1 MKKTL
6 TSLFAAT
13 ALTVAFLANAA
24 GTAPVDP
31 KQADILRAAVQK
43 ARPGLS
49 IGEIRASAISG
60 LFEVDLGGKDT
71 VYMSADGKYI
81 VSGTMYRVEPNRF
94 VNIADER
101 MHPMRAQKLAAVKK
115 DEMVIYSPSG
125 KPKSYVTVFTDIDCG
140 FCRKLHKEIPELNA
154 MGIEVRYLA
163 YPRAG
168 VPSPSA
174 DKLITVW
181 CSKNPADTMTQMKSG
196 VAVATQVCAKN
207 PIASQYALGNE
218 LGVNGTPA
226 LFTPDGEMLPGYMP
240 AAELAAAL
248 GVSTT
253 PSAGQN

>member
-1 MKKTL
+1 MKKMLASLL
-6 TSLFAAT
+6 TATGLLVAASFT
-13 ALTVAFLANAA
+13 YAASETPVSPEQAN
-24 GTAPVDP
+24 
-31 KQADILRAAVQK
+31 ILRASVQK

-49 IGEIRASAISG
+49 IGEIRTSAIPG

-81 VSGTMYRVEPNRF
+81 VSGTMFRVESKRF

-101 MHPMRAQKLAAVKK
+101 MQPLRVQKLAAVKK
-115 DEMVIYSPSG
+115 DDMIIYSPTG
-125 KPKSYVTVFTDIDCG
+125 KTKSYVTVFTDIDCG

-174 DKLITVW
+174 DKLITAW
-181 CSKNPADTMTQMKSG
+181 CSKKPADTLTQLKNG
-196 VAVATQVCAKN
+196 AAIANATCTNN
-207 PIASQYALGNE
+207 PIAAQFQLGNE

-226 LFTPDGEMLPGYMP
+226 LFTPSGEMLPGYMP

-248 GVSTT
+248 GVN
-253 PSAGQN
+253 PS

>member
-1 MKKTL
+1 
-6 TSLFAAT
+6 
-13 ALTVAFLANAA
+13 
-24 GTAPVDP
+24 
-31 KQADILRAAVQK
+31 
-43 ARPGLS
+43 
-49 IGEIRASAISG
+49 
-60 LFEVDLGGKDT
+60 
-71 VYMSADGKYI
+71 
-81 VSGTMYRVEPNRF
+81 
-94 VNIADER
+94 
-101 MHPMRAQKLAAVKK
+101 
-115 DEMVIYSPSG
+115 
-125 KPKSYVTVFTDIDCG
+125 
-140 FCRKLHKEIPELNA
+140 

-240 AAELAAAL
+240 AGELAAAL

>member
-1 MKKTL
+1 MKKAL
-6 TSLFAAT
+6 ASIFAAT
-13 ALTVAFLANAA
+13 TLAVVSFAYAA
-24 GTAPVDP
+24 GAAPVDP
-31 KQADILRAAVQK
+31 KQADILRASVQK

-49 IGEIRASAISG
+49 IGEIRTSAITG

-101 MHPMRAQKLAAVKK
+101 MQPMRAQKLAAVKK
-115 DEMVIYSPSG
+115 DEMVIYAPSG
-125 KPKSYVTVFTDIDCG
+125 KAKSYVTVFTDIDCG

-181 CSKNPADTMTQMKSG
+181 CSKSPRDAMTQMKSG
-196 VAVATQVCAKN
+196 VAVATETCSNN
-207 PIASQYALGNE
+207 PIAAQFKLGNE

-240 AAELAAAL
+240 AAELATAL
-248 GVSTT
+248 GIN
-253 PSAGQN
+253 PSSAAATK

>member
-6 TSLFAAT
+6 ASILAAT
-13 ALTVAFLANAA
+13 TLAVVSFAHTA
-24 GTAPVDP
+24 GAVPVDP
-31 KQADILRAAVQK
+31 KQADVLRASVQK

-49 IGEIRASAISG
+49 IGEIRTSAIPG

-101 MHPMRAQKLAAVKK
+101 MQPMRAQKLAAVKK
-115 DEMVIYSPSG
+115 EDMIIYSPSG
-125 KPKSYVTVFTDIDCG
+125 KTKSYVTVFTDIDCG
-140 FCRKLHKEIPELNA
+140 FCRKLHKEVPELNA

-174 DKLITVW
+174 DKLITTW
-181 CSKNPADTMTQMKSG
+181 CSKNPRETLTQMKSG
-196 VAVATQVCAKN
+196 ATIATQTCANN
-207 PIASQYALGNE
+207 PIAAQFKLGTE

-240 AAELAAAL
+240 AAELASAL
-248 GVSTT
+248 GVNASE
-253 PSAGQN
+253 SSEKK

>member
-1 MKKTL
+1 MKRAL
-6 TSLFAAT
+6 ASIFAT
-13 ALTVAFLANAA
+13 ATMAVVSLAHAA
-24 GTAPVDP
+24 GSAPVDP
-31 KQADILRAAVQK
+31 KQAEILRASVQK

-49 IGEIRASAISG
+49 IGEIRASAIPG

-71 VYMSADGKYI
+71 VYMSANGKYI

-101 MHPMRAQKLAAVKK
+101 MQPMRAQKLAAVKK
-115 DEMVIYSPSG
+115 SDMIIFSPPG
-125 KPKSYVTVFTDIDCG
+125 KPKSYVNVFTDIDCG

-174 DKLITVW
+174 DKLITAW
-181 CSKNPADTMTQMKSG
+181 CSKNPKDALTQMKSG
-196 VAVATQVCAKN
+196 VAVATETCPDN
-207 PIASQYALGNE
+207 PVAAEYKLGNE

-248 GVSTT
+248 GVQA
-253 PSAGQN
+253 PEPAEKK

>member
-6 TSLFAAT
+6 TSILAAAT
-13 ALTVAFLANAA
+13 LAVVSFVHTTEA
-24 GTAPVDP
+24 APVDP
-31 KQADILRAAVQK
+31 KQIDILRAAVQK

-49 IGEIRASAISG
+49 IGDIRTSAVPG

-101 MHPMRAQKLAAVKK
+101 MQPMRAQKLAAVKK
-115 DEMVIYSPSG
+115 EDMIIYSPSG
-125 KPKSYVTVFTDIDCG
+125 TPKSYVTVFTDIDCG
-140 FCRKLHKEIPELNA
+140 FCRKLHKEVPELNA

-174 DKLITVW
+174 DKLITTW
-181 CSKNPADTMTQMKSG
+181 CSKNPREMLTQMKNG
-196 VAVATQVCAKN
+196 ATIQNETCANNPVAAQFK
-207 PIASQYALGNE
+207 LGTD

-248 GVSTT
+248 GVT
-253 PSAGQN
+253 PSGTAGKK

>member
-6 TSLFAAT
+6 TSVLVT
-13 ALTVAFLANAA
+13 ALLAAA
-24 GTAPVDP
+24 SFAHTAGAAPVDP
-31 KQADILRAAVQK
+31 KQSEILRASVQK

-49 IGEIRASAISG
+49 IGEIRTSAIPG

-101 MHPMRAQKLAAVKK
+101 MQPMRAQKLAAVKK
-115 DEMVIYSPSG
+115 DDMIIYSPSG
-125 KPKSYVTVFTDIDCG
+125 ATKSYVTVFTDIDCG
-140 FCRKLHKEIPELNA
+140 FCRKLHKEVPELNA

-174 DKLITVW
+174 DKLITTW
-181 CSKNPADTMTQMKSG
+181 CSKNPREMLTQMKSG
-196 VAVATQVCAKN
+196 AAVPTATCANN
-207 PIASQYALGNE
+207 PIAAQYKLGNE

-248 GVSTT
+248 GVGASG
-253 PSAGQN
+253 PAAKK